1 MQQHSKQP
9 HARWGKKAWIKFGSK
24 AAVTVL
30 LILLLLR
37 GIDPHTVLDNVLRIE
52 WHYLAAAAGLVLG
65 NIWLAGMRWYFVIRS
80 IGHQLPL
87 GLTWQLTM
95 IGAFFNQLLPSS
107 MGGDLM
113 RFPYAAH
120 LGLPLTAALKSV
132 VLDRMIAFVGLIVL
146 VLCCLP
152 AVCLVIADTRALWYL
167 LGVVIAALLLVGVLL
182 SVAYWPAMLLEKSV
196 LRPVLALSISM
207 RDALLGPLR
216 LRIVVSAV
224 IIHVIRV
231 LTVYVVALGMS
242 LRVSFLEC
250 LILVPSALLV
260 TNVPVSLGG
269 WGLREGAFMVA
280 FAFVGLT
287 AEQSVALSA
296 LFGLTMLSA
305 SLPGGLVWVFLCKPA
320 VQTKAAPLTHPESRE

>member
-9 HARWGKKAWIKFGSK
+9 HPRWGRRTWIKFGSK
-24 AAVTVL
+24 AVITVL

-37 GIDPHTVLDNVLRIE
+37 GIDPHSVLDNVLRIE
-52 WHYLAAAAGLVLG
+52 WRYLAAAAGLVLG
-65 NIWLAGMRWYFVIRS
+65 NIWLAAMRWCFVIRS

-95 IGAFFNQLLPSS
+95 IGAFFNQILPSA
-107 MGGDLM
+107 MGGDLV
-113 RFPYAAH
+113 RFPYAAR
-120 LGLPLTAALKSV
+120 LGLPLAAALKSV
-132 VLDRMIAFVGLIVL
+132 VLDRMMAFVGLIVL

-152 AVCLVIADTRALWYL
+152 AVFLVIADIRALWYL

-207 RDALLGPLR
+207 RDAMLGRLR
-216 LRIVVSAV
+216 LRILVSAV
-224 IIHVIRV
+224 MIHVMRV

-242 LRVSFLEC
+242 LQVSFLEC

-269 WGLREGAFMVA
+269 WGLREGAFIVA

-287 AEQSVALSA
+287 AEQSLALSA
-296 LFGLTMLSA
+296 LFGLTILLS
-305 SLPGGLVWVFLCKPA
+305 SLAGGLVWVFLCKTA
-320 VQTKAAPLTHPESRE
+320 GHSQAATFTHPESR

>member
-1 MQQHSKQP
+1 MKKHSKQP
-9 HARWGKKAWIKFGSK
+9 HPRWGRRAWIKFGSK
-24 AAVTVL
+24 AAITVL

-37 GIDPHTVLDNVLRIE
+37 GIDPHSVLDNVLRIE
-52 WHYLAAAAGLVLG
+52 WRYLAAAAGLVLG
-65 NIWLAGMRWYFVIRS
+65 NIWLAGMRWCFVIRS

-95 IGAFFNQLLPSS
+95 IGAFFNQILPSA
-107 MGGDLM
+107 MGGDLV
-113 RFPYAAH
+113 RFPYAARF
-120 LGLPLTAALKSV
+120 GIPLAAALKSV
-132 VLDRMIAFVGLIVL
+132 VLDRMIAFVGLTVL

-152 AVCLVIADTRALWYL
+152 AVFLVIEDTRAHWYL

-207 RDALLGPLR
+207 RDALLGRLR
-216 LRIVVSAV
+216 LRILVSAV
-224 IIHVIRV
+224 MIHVIRV
-231 LTVYVVALGMS
+231 LTVYVVALSMS
-242 LRVSFLEC
+242 LPVSFLEC

-287 AEQSVALSA
+287 AEQSLALSA
-296 LFGLTMLSA
+296 LFGLTILSS
-305 SLPGGLVWVFLCKPA
+305 SLAGGLVWVFLCKPA
-320 VQTKAAPLTHPESRE
+320 GHSRAAPFTHPESH